1 MYLTKVCNEIVTI
14 IIYRLQQKNL
24 YRFARRP
31 YIMRRYIFFIF
42 FICSW
47 CNISAQP
54 KTDTLLQNILLR
66 NKNPLFQNVLQQKD
80 TFKLQIIY
88 TQINR
93 DKNNSPS
100 FKNYYF
106 NEDSNLF
113 FNPASTVKLPLA
125 LLSLEKL
132 NEMHIKGVNKYTAMQ
147 FDSSHPWQVPAYA
160 DSSSQNRLPSIA
172 NYIKKAFLISDND
185 AYNRMYQFNGQQRIN
200 RSLHSKSY
208 TSLRITRQFMGLNEN
223 QNRYTNPIRFINN
236 DGNLIYKQP
245 EAYNTDSFY
254 YDKIIKV
261 GRAHLDSKDSL
272 INEPIDF
279 TKANN
284 VPLKDLQQILQSV
297 LFPSSVPASQ
307 RFNLSK
313 DDYAFLYQYLSQYP
327 SETNYP
333 KYDTSKYYDSYVKF
347 YFKNG
352 DHKIPSYIRVFN
364 KVGWA
369 YGFLIDVSYIVDFKN
384 KVEFMLTSTIYVNSD
399 GVINDDKYDYGTVGW
414 PFMHELGKTIYQY
427 ELQRPRKY
435 SPNLEKFNIRYEKRN
450 ENDTRPSIKDA
461 DN

>member
-1 MYLTKVCNEIVTI
+1 MRYYFLI
-14 IIYRLQQKNL
+14 L
-24 YRFARRP
+24 FA
-31 YIMRRYIFFIF
+31 
-42 FICSW
+42 CL
-47 CNISAQP
+47 CCTLAAQP
-54 KTDTLLQNILLR
+54 KTDTLLQNILLK
-66 NKNPLFQNVLQQKD
+66 NKNPLLQNVVQQKD
-80 TFKLQIIY
+80 TFRLQIIY

-93 DKNNSPS
+93 DKNNIPS

-132 NEMHIKGVNKYTAMQ
+132 NEMNIKGVNKYTAMQ
-147 FDSSHPWQVPAYA
+147 FDSVHPWQVPAYK
-160 DSSSQNRLPSIA
+160 DSSSQSGLPSIA

-200 RSLHSKSY
+200 RNLHAKGY

-223 QNRYTNPIRFINN
+223 QNRYTNPIRFVKDN
-236 DGNLIYKQP
+236 GSLVYKQP

-254 YDKIIKV
+254 YDKIIKI
-261 GRAHLDSKDSL
+261 GKAHLDSKDSL

-297 LFPSSVPASQ
+297 LFPASVPVSQ
-307 RFNLSK
+307 RFNLTK
-313 DDYAFLYQYLSQYP
+313 NDYNFLYQYLSQYP

-333 KYDTSKYYDSYVKF
+333 KYDTAKYYDSYVKF

-352 DHKIPSYIRVFN
+352 GNKIPPYIRVFN

-384 KVEFMLTSTIYVNSD
+384 HVEFMLTSTIYVNSD
-399 GVINDDKYDYGTVGW
+399 GVLNDDKYDYETIGW
-414 PFMHELGKTIYQY
+414 PFMYELGQTIYQY

-435 SPNLEKFNIRYEKRN
+435 TPDLKRFQLKYDQRDV
-450 ENDTRPSIKDA
+450 NDKRPSIKDA